1 MSGEEFN
8 FGDDATSE
16 SKGSAFESGRMMVT
30 VSKQSKPLET
40 VSEGQQICSS
50 SSQETAFRGSKM
62 VVMLEGVLQVMASC
76 PVRLTLFSGSIG
88 ENIYEDSSLS
98 EFSRTG
104 ASGSQISERVAKR
117 LKKKFDN

>member
-1 MSGEEFN
+1 ME
-8 FGDDATSE
+8 
-16 SKGSAFESGRMMVT
+16 
-30 VSKQSKPLET
+30 SKQSKPLET

-50 SSQETAFRGSKM
+50 SSQETASFRGSKM
-62 VVMLEGVLQVMASC
+62 VAMLEGVLQVMASC